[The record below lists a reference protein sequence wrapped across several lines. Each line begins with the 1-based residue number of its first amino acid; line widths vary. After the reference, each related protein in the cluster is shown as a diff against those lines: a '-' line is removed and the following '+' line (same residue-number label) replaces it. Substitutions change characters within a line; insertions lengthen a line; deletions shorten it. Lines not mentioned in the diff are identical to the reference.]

1 MKRLTKYILTPI
13 LFIMIVSAASA
24 QRYSLYYTRTL
35 YDGIQNPHHRAL
47 DSCRAFASNLF
58 FVVPTLNLDLS
69 IDGQLNDVIKSSIA
83 SENLSKLSLVN
94 GGNNT
99 ITNQFNLN
107 LLMMKF
113 RLSRKREAEL
123 GFYGQL
129 KTQTGMSIN
138 NGLFNLLTQGNY
150 AYRGKSID
158 GFLDIGVLSNM
169 YGEAGLTYRQRI
181 YGKLHGGFKVGYILG
196 LVNATVDIKDSKFT
210 TSSNGDTIN
219 ISVNGIVKS
228 PVSMFAKDTGG
239 KFQFKPSVD
248 PNALVKDMFKNSGL
262 AISAGLQY
270 DLTRKATLS
279 VGLLDFG
286 YIKWNDNSKTYKISK
301 NVQYTGVPALETQS
315 FTDSIMKDIT
325 KFDVDSTIGSYT
337 SKLLGRV
344 EISGQYRWA
353 NWFHQTVIA
362 SKTLDYDYVDLVL
375 INNLRFIK
383 RFNFIVL
390 GTYNTRGYTT
400 IGGQFLYRAKG
411 GGLDLYF
418 GSEKIFNTYQASQQ
432 LFVDHT
438 KRPIGSYGADFN
450 FGLNW
455 GFGRCPRKKPVSQA
469 ALPADSD
476 GDGILDVIDDCPYAA
491 GPSENKGCPWPDV
504 DKDGVFD
511 KDDAC
516 PVTPG
521 PVENKGCPWPDA
533 DNDSIPDKDDACPTS
548 AGLKANMGCP
558 DTDGDG
564 LFDNVDS
571 CINTAGPLENKGCPW
586 ADTDGDGI
594 FDKDD
599 KCPNVAGAL
608 DNNGCPA
615 IPQKVEL
622 TVEEQEVINKVFSNL
637 NFESG
642 KSVIAASSFESS
654 KLLNELLVKKPS
666 FKLLIE
672 GHTDNAG
679 KAATNFKLSQS
690 RADAVKQYFVDNG
703 IAADRITAKGYGP
716 SKPIADNKTAAGKAK
731 NRRVEFTILE

>member
-1 MKRLTKYILTPI
+1 MV
-13 LFIMIVSAASA
+13 VSAANA

-35 YDGIQNPHHRAL
+35 YDGIQNPHHKAL

-58 FVVPTLNLDLS
+58 LFVPTLNLDLS

-99 ITNQFNLN
+99 ITNQLNLN
-107 LLMMKF
+107 LFMMKF

-129 KTQTGMSIN
+129 KTQTGLNIN
-138 NGLFNLLTQGNY
+138 NGLFNLITQGNY
-150 AYRGKSID
+150 AYRGKSIE
-158 GFLDIGVLSNM
+158 GFLDIGALSNV
-169 YGEAGLTYRQRI
+169 YGEAGLTYRQKI
-181 YGKLHGGFKVGYILG
+181 YGKLSGGFKVGYILG
-196 LVNATVDIKDSKFT
+196 VVNATVDIKDSKFT
-210 TSSNGDTIN
+210 TSANGDTIN
-219 ISVNGIVKS
+219 IRVNGVIKS
-228 PVSMFAKDTGG
+228 PVSMFQKDTAG
-239 KFQFKPSVD
+239 KFQIKPSID
-248 PNALVKDMFKNSGL
+248 ADALVKDVFKNSGL

-286 YIKWNDNSKTYKISK
+286 YIRWNDNSKTYNISK
-301 NVQYTGVPALETQS
+301 NVQYTGVPALENEQ
-315 FTDSIMKDIT
+315 FVDSIMKDIT
-325 KFDVDSTIGSYT
+325 QFDVDSTIGSYT
-337 SKLLGRV
+337 SKLLGKI

-375 INNLRFIK
+375 INNLRLIK

-390 GTYNTRGYTT
+390 GTYNTSGTST
-400 IGGQFLYRAKG
+400 IGAQFLYRAKG
-411 GGLDLYF
+411 SGLDLYF

-432 LFVDHT
+432 LFTDHT
-438 KRPIGSYGADFN
+438 KKPIGSYGADFN

-455 GFGRCPRKKPVSQA
+455 GFGRCPRKKPASQA
-469 ALPADSD
+469 AMPADSD
-476 GDGILDVIDDCPYAA
+476 GDGVLDVIDDCPYAA

-504 DKDGVFD
+504 DKD
-511 KDDAC
+511 
-516 PVTPG
+516 
-521 PVENKGCPWPDA
+521 
-533 DNDSIPDKDDACPTS
+533 SIPDKDDACPS
-548 AGLKANMGCP
+548 NAGLKVNMGCP

-642 KSVIAASSFESS
+642 KSVISASSFESL
-654 KLLNELLVKKPS
+654 KLLNDLLVKKPS

-690 RADAVKQYFVDNG
+690 RADAVKKYFVDNG
-703 IAADRITAKGYGP
+703 VDAARVTAKGYGP

>member
-1 MKRLTKYILTPI
+1 MKRLTRYILMPI
-13 LFIMIVSAASA
+13 LFIMVVSAANA
-24 QRYSLYYTRTL
+24 QKYSLYYTRTL
-35 YDGIQNPHHRAL
+35 YDGIQNPHHKAL

-58 FVVPTLNLDLS
+58 LFVPTLSLDLS
-69 IDGQLNDVIKSSIA
+69 VDGQLNDVIKSTLA
-83 SENLSKLSLVN
+83 SENLSKLSLTN
-94 GGNNT
+94 GGQNS
-99 ITNQFNLN
+99 ITNRLNLN
-107 LLMMKF
+107 LFMVKQ
-113 RLSRKREAEL
+113 RLSRKREAEIGL
-123 GFYGQL
+123 YAQL
-129 KTQTGMSIN
+129 KTQTAVNIN

-158 GFLDIGVLSNM
+158 GFLDIGMLSNV
-169 YGEAGLTYRQRI
+169 YGEAGITYRQKI
-181 YGKLHGGFKVGYILG
+181 YGKLSGGFKVGYVLG

-210 TSSNGDTIN
+210 TSANGDTIN
-219 ISVNGIVKS
+219 IRVNGIVKS
-228 PVSMFAKDTGG
+228 PVSIFAKDTAG
-239 KFQFKPSVD
+239 KFQIKPSID
-248 PNALVKDMFKNSGL
+248 ADALVKDMFKNSGL
-262 AISAGLQY
+262 SLSGGLQY

-279 VGLLDFG
+279 FGLLDFG
-286 YIKWNDNSKTYKISK
+286 YINWNENSKTYKISK
-301 NVQYTGVPALETQS
+301 DVQYVGVPALES
-315 FTDSIMKDIT
+315 KDFTDSIMKDLT
-325 KFDVDSTIGSYT
+325 SFDVDSTVGSYR

-344 EISGQYRWA
+344 ELSGQYRWA
-353 NWFHQTVIA
+353 NWFHTTVIA
-362 SKTLDYDYVDLVL
+362 SKTMEVSNMDLVL
-375 INNLRFIK
+375 INNLRIIK

-390 GTYNTRGYTT
+390 GTYNTAGYKSV
-400 IGGQFLYRAKG
+400 GAQFLYRAKG
-411 GGLDLYF
+411 SGLDLYF
-418 GSEKIFNTYQASQQ
+418 GSEKILNTYQASQQ
-432 LFVDHT
+432 FADHT
-438 KRPIGSYGADFN
+438 KKPSTSYGADFN

-455 GFGRCPRKKPVSQA
+455 GFGRCPRKKAVSQA

-476 GDGILDVIDDCPYAA
+476 GDGIVDIIDDCPYAS
-491 GPSENKGCPWPDV
+491 GPTENKGCPWPDV

-516 PVTPG
+516 PTTVG

-533 DNDSIPDKDDACPTS
+533 DNDSIPDKDDSCPNA
-548 AGLKANMGCP
+548 AGLKVNAGCP

-564 LFDNVDS
+564 IFDNVDS

-608 DNNGCPA
+608 ENNGCPV

-642 KSVIAASSFESS
+642 KSVISASSFESL

-679 KAATNFKLSQS
+679 KSVTNFKLSQS
-690 RADAVKQYFVDNG
+690 RADAVKKYFTTNGVDE
-703 IAADRITAKGYGP
+703 ARITAKGYGP
-716 SKPIADNKTAAGKAK
+716 SKPIADNKTPAGRAK

>member
-1 MKRLTKYILTPI
+1 MKRLTRYIYSTVL
-13 LFIMIVSAASA
+13 LLMIVSAASA

-35 YDGIQNPHHRAL
+35 YDGIQNPHHKAL

-58 FVVPTLNLDLS
+58 LVVPTLSLDFTVN
-69 IDGQLNDVIKSSIA
+69 GQLNEVIKSTLA
-83 SENLSKLSLVN
+83 SENLSALSLTN
-94 GGNNT
+94 GGKNS
-99 ITNQFNLN
+99 ISNQLNVNLF
-107 LLMMKF
+107 MMKQ
-113 RLSRKREAEL
+113 RLSRKREAEIGL
-123 GFYGQL
+123 YAQL
-129 KTQTGMSIN
+129 KTQTAININ

-158 GFLDIGVLSNM
+158 GFLDIGALSNV
-169 YGEAGLTYRQRI
+169 YGEAGITYRQRI
-181 YGKLHGGFKVGYILG
+181 AGKLSGGFKVGYVLG
-196 LVNATVDIKDSKFT
+196 VVNATIDIKDSKFI
-210 TSSNGDTIN
+210 TSQNGDTVN
-219 ISVNGIVKS
+219 IIVNGVIKS
-228 PVSMFAKDTGG
+228 PVTMFQKDENG
-239 KFQFKPSVD
+239 KFQIKPAVD
-248 PNALVKDMFKNSGL
+248 QDALMKDMFKNTGL
-262 AISAGLQY
+262 AVSAGLQY

-279 VGLLDFG
+279 AGLLDFG
-286 YIKWNDNSKTYKISK
+286 YIKWNDNSKIYKISK
-301 NVQYTGVPALETQS
+301 NVEYVGVPALDNEQ
-315 FTDSIMKDIT
+315 FMDSISKDIT
-325 KFDVDSTIGSYT
+325 SFDVDSTVGSYT

-344 EISGQYRWA
+344 ELSGQYRWA

-362 SKTLDYDYVDLVL
+362 SKTLEYDNIDLVL
-375 INNLRFIK
+375 INNLRLIK

-390 GTYNTRGYTT
+390 GTYNTNGYTT
-400 IGGQFLYRAKG
+400 VGAQFLYRAKG
-411 GGLDLYF
+411 SGLDLYF
-418 GSEKIFNTYQASQQ
+418 GSEKILNTYQAYQQ
-432 LFVDHT
+432 LGDHT
-438 KRPIGSYGADFN
+438 KKPSSNYGADFN

-455 GFGRCPRKKPVSQA
+455 GFGRCPRKKKEQPA

-476 GDGILDVIDDCPYAA
+476 ADGILDVIDDCPYAA

-516 PVTPG
+516 PVTAG
-521 PVENKGCPWPDA
+521 PVENKGCPWPDT
-533 DNDSIPDKDDACPTS
+533 DNDSIPDKDDACPNN
-548 AGLKANMGCP
+548 AGLKVNLGCP

-571 CINTAGPLENKGCPW
+571 CINTAGPLENKGCAW

-642 KSVIAASSFESS
+642 KSIISTSSFESL

-679 KAATNFKLSQS
+679 KSTTNFKLSQS
-690 RADAVKQYFVDNG
+690 RADAVKKYFTDNG
-703 IAADRITAKGYGP
+703 IDALRVTAKGFGP
-716 SKPIADNKTAAGKAK
+716 SKPIADNKTPAGRAK